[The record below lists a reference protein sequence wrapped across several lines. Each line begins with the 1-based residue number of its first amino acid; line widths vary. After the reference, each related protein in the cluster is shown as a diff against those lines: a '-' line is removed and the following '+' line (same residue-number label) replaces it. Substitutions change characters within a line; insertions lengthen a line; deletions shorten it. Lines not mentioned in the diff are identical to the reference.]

1 MVISRNSRQARNDC
15 AHGHFELV
23 EKIVCKL
30 FNPQFRCK
38 HYNVF

>member
-1 MVISRNSRQARNDC
+1 MVISRNSRQARNNR

-23 EKIVCKL
+23 EKIVRKH

-38 HYNVF
+38 HYNEF